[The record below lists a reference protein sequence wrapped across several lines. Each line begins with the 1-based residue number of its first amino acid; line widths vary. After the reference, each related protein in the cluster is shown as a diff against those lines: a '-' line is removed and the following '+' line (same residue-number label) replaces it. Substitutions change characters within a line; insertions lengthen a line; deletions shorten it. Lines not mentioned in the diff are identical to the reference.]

1 MKRFLPFVF
10 LLISVSSVQVY
21 AQNFID
27 TVYSIQTEFDITY
40 DSAVGFAG
48 VTSPLALDI
57 SYPTD
62 DSPSQCGR
70 PLMVIVHG
78 GAWIA
83 GDKSENN
90 VSRIRTDFAKRG
102 YTTASVNY
110 RLGQFH
116 SSTPQNCNI
125 QIFGLEWNCL
135 NMGDTS
141 EWYRAYYRGI
151 QDVNSAIRYLVN
163 HASSYQIDVNQIF
176 IVGESAGGFI
186 AMGVAFIDDMNEV
199 SQVQTGAKID
209 IAAPHS
215 MYESACIQGYGLAP
229 SISSMNLARPNLGNY
244 NDGGNALG
252 QNTYTIKGVG
262 NIFGGVF
269 NDIFASN
276 GNSAPALYLFHQP
289 NDLIV
294 PFDSGKV
301 FKDYNN
307 CLQNPPF
314 NCGSI
319 VNRPKMYG
327 SNGVKSMIDN
337 LVLQGQT
344 APDYLADFTNN
355 TAPCSVQPGHGHSYD
370 NFWLRTSN
378 MASYFATKIGPC
390 TMGLEQGINDFP
402 FQMFPNPIA
411 NDQVKIQGD
420 FSSVQKVKLLNMNG
434 SVMQEINTFEN
445 NQLLIQTS
453 NLTKGVYLVQ
463 IISENK
469 TYRSRL
475 VKQ

>member
-1 MKRFLPFVF
+1 MKSFICILIVF
-10 LLISVSSVQVY
+10 FSFKITQLN
-21 AQNFID
+21 AQNYID
-27 TVYSIQTEFDITY
+27 TAFAIQTDFDVNFDTIVDFAGQSSIQ
-40 DSAVGFAG
+40 AM
-48 VTSPLALDI
+48 DI
-57 SYPTD
+57 SYPTN
-62 DSPSQCGR
+62 DSPPTCGR
-70 PLMVIVHG
+70 PLLVVVHG

-186 AMGVAFIDDMNEV
+186 AMGVAFIDNMNEV

-215 MYESACIQGYGLAP
+215 MYESACIQGYGIAP
-229 SISSMNLARPNLGNY
+229 SIATMDLSRPALGNY
-244 NDGGNALG
+244 DVGGNPLG
-252 QNTYTIKGVG
+252 QNTFRIIGVG

-269 NDIFASN
+269 NDIFTTSS
-276 GNSAPALYLFHQP
+276 GTPPSLYLFHQP

-294 PFDSGKV
+294 PFNSGKV

-307 CLQNPPF
+307 CLQNAPF
-314 NCGSI
+314 NCGNI
-319 VNRPKMYG
+319 VNRPVIYG
-327 SNGVKSMIDN
+327 SNSIKQMIDN
-337 LVLQGQT
+337 LATQGQT
-344 APDYLADFTNN
+344 VPDYVTDFTSN
-355 TAPCSVQPGHGHSYD
+355 TSPCSVQPGQGHAYD
-370 NFWLRTSN
+370 NFWLRTAN

-390 TMGLEQGINDFP
+390 TMGFEQGINDFP
-402 FQMFPNPIA
+402 FHMFPNPIA

-434 SVMQEINTFEN
+434 SVMQEINTFEK

-469 TYRSRL
+469 TYRSKL